1 MVSSVPSR
9 SSVSPAEARR
19 RKYRVVLATIM
30 IGIGLLHFLRP
41 APFVHI
47 VPSALPAPYVL
58 VIVSGFF
65 EVLGGVGLLVPRVR
79 RAASIGLVALY
90 VAVFPA
96 NINMVVHPEL
106 GGGIAVWALWA
117 RLPLQFVLI
126 AWAVWVGRAVGGP
139 VERSVGGRER
149 DTARG

>member
-1 MVSSVPSR
+1 MVSSVSAG
-9 SSVSPAEARR
+9 SAASPAEARR
-19 RKYRVVLATIM
+19 SKYRIVLATIM
-30 IGIGLLHFLRP
+30 IGIGLLHFVRP
-41 APFVHI
+41 GPFVNI
-47 VPSALPAPYVL
+47 VPSALPAPYML

-90 VAVFPA
+90 IAVFPA

-117 RLPLQFVLI
+117 RLPLQIVLI
-126 AWAVWVGRAVGGP
+126 AWAIWIGRSVERPVGRPVGSP
-139 VERSVGGRER
+139 ER

>member
-1 MVSSVPSR
+1 VSEQSEPRRTISSAQSR
-9 SSVSPAEARR
+9 SPVSPGEARR
-19 RKYRVVLATIM
+19 GKYRVVLATIM
-30 IGIGLLHFLRP
+30 IGIGLLHFVRP
-41 APFVHI
+41 APFVNI
-47 VPSALPAPYVL
+47 VPAALPAPYML

-79 RAASIGLVALY
+79 RASSIGLVALY

-117 RLPLQFVLI
+117 RLPLQIVLI
-126 AWAVWVGRAVGGP
+126 AWAVWVGRP
-139 VERSVGGRER
+139 VRRP
-149 DTARG
+149 